1 MIRSDGVTIA
11 PATGRGLYVIAPD
24 QRQTRIEEPLLARA
38 AAISTASL
46 HEAGGRQG
54 ALPETIRAL
63 APTMHAAGR
72 AFPVRCPVGDN
83 LWIHHALKA
92 AEPGDMLV
100 VDAGAGQGFG
110 YWGEIM
116 ASAALARGLAGLV
129 LTGGVRDTL
138 QLVDLAFPTFT
149 TGPAIRGTIKNP
161 KGDGA
166 LGAPVRIGEE
176 IVRAGD
182 LVVGDADGVVVFPAA
197 RAGEVIAAAEARDAA
212 EQDILRRLAAGET
225 TLDIYSLATPDALAA
240 QRENA

>member
-1 MIRSDGVTIA
+1 MS
-11 PATGRGLYVIAPD
+11 APD
-24 QRQTRIEEPLLARA
+24 QRQPRIDDALIARA
-38 AAISTASL
+38 AVIGTASL

-72 AFPVRCPVGDN
+72 ACTVRCPVGDN
-83 LWIHHALKA
+83 LWIHHALA
-92 AEPGDMLV
+92 HARPGDMLV
-100 VDAGAGQGFG
+100 VDAGAGEGFG
-110 YWGEIM
+110 SWGEIM

-129 LTGGVRDTL
+129 ITGGVRDTL
-138 QLVDLAFPTFT
+138 RLVELALPTFT
-149 TGPAIRGTIKNP
+149 TGPAIRGTIKDP

-166 LGAPVRIGEE
+166 LGEPVRIGEV

-197 RAGEVIAAAEARDAA
+197 RAAEVIAAAESRDAA

-225 TLDIYSLATPDALAA
+225 TLDIYSLATPDALAKV